1 MSASTG
7 FEHHEL
13 TDRFAGLFNII
24 FLVPVFPI
32 LHYLG
37 WETFE
42 LPPTSTAVTICII
55 NMLITL
61 SSDYLYVLAMLKT
74 TPMLVTI
81 GLSMTIPFAM
91 IGSMFIPSAH
101 TDSVTGLSVLGA
113 ALVVGSFL
121 VLGWQGW
128 NESKQPQE
136 VRGLGLEGEGLD
148 A

>member
-1 MSASTG
+1 M
-7 FEHHEL
+7 F
-13 TDRFAGLFNII
+13 
-24 FLVPVFPI
+24 PV

-113 ALVVGSFL
+113 SLVVGSFL

-128 NESKQPQE
+128 TESRQPQE
-136 VRGLGLEGEGLD
+136 VGGLGLEGEGLD

>member
-1 MSASTG
+1 M
-7 FEHHEL
+7 L
-13 TDRFAGLFNII
+13 TRTSFAGLFNIV
-24 FLVPVFPI
+24 FLTPVFPI

-42 LPPTSTAVTICII
+42 LPPTRTAVTICIV

-101 TDSVTGLSVLGA
+101 TDSVTWLSVVGA
-113 ALVVGSFL
+113 GLVVGSFL
-121 VLGWQGW
+121 LLGWQGW
-128 NESKQPQE
+128 QESKQPQE
-136 VRGLGLEGEGLD
+136 PSGLGLQREGAD